1 VLVATFSYL
10 MWFVMVQRYSAASIS
25 AFSFMTPIFGVAFAM
40 LLLGESATWTLLI
53 ALAMVALGLRLVN
66 RA

>member
-1 VLVATFSYL
+1 
-10 MWFVMVQRYSAASIS
+10 
-25 AFSFMTPIFGVAFAM
+25 M